1 MNEVSEIILHV
12 GLHKTGTSSIQETL
26 FLNENN
32 KILKNHGFLYP
43 KNWVP
48 NHSIPVYSAFCD
60 NPEKYHANIKLGYNL
75 SEIEEINKNYLIKLE
90 KEIKENKLSKLIISG
105 EDISLLS
112 IKNLYALKEY
122 LKSISK
128 SKIKI
133 IFHVRNSLSL
143 SISTIQEKIKS
154 GEVYKSAFLK
164 VNDKIKN
171 IFKNDISKFSQVFGE
186 KSINIFSFE
195 DVIKHEFGPVGHF
208 LSIVGFENEIIKEF
222 NIVRSNESIS
232 LIGGDMLSFINERA
246 SMFVDGKLN
255 KNRTNGDFLFFLK
268 INGIK
273 YDISYNDKLKLLEN
287 SQEDVKWLKEN
298 WGIDY
303 SNITIEQKELYYEFT
318 EKIIND
324 IKEIYPELSITLKG
338 LLIEYLENKL
348 ATNPNLLKLL
358 NGFKI
363 LYQEDLKISIDDIKS
378 KFTIYKLN
386 NKPIEVS
393 QHVKVLE
400 KKFDFWY
407 IESSGNDPHFI
418 IPEFNEIDGEIYIK
432 IEITASTNAGLQLFY
447 ISDNNNFDINHCL
460 TREIQK
466 GYNEII
472 LKLQEKEPI
481 KSLRL
486 DPANAEGIYLLHSF
500 EVRK

>member
-1 MNEVSEIILHV
+1 MGEIKMNEVSEIILHV

-105 EDISLLS
+105 EDISLL
-112 IKNLYALKEY
+112 
-122 LKSISK
+122 
-128 SKIKI
+128 
-133 IFHVRNSLSL
+133 
-143 SISTIQEKIKS
+143 
-154 GEVYKSAFLK
+154 
-164 VNDKIKN
+164 KIKN
-171 IFKNDISKFSQVFGE
+171 FFKNDISKFSQVFGE

-447 ISDNNNFDINHCL
+447 ISDNNN
-460 TREIQK
+460 
-466 GYNEII
+466 
-472 LKLQEKEPI
+472 
-481 KSLRL
+481 
-486 DPANAEGIYLLHSF
+486 
-500 EVRK
+500 